1 MSTDKYIT
9 LKPSSLKDYKID
21 TINVPKF
28 KTLGKKLK
36 KIITEKSR
44 KNKTTLAYE
53 YKNWWVPKGE
63 NLVKKIKQEKSTSVK
78 SKKHRKLTPSERR
91 WKTRTEKLEKY
102 LNSLSSGKTKRK
114 KRNHKKRKSIR
125 KK

>member
-1 MSTDKYIT
+1 MNTDKYIT

-53 YKNWWVPKGE
+53 YKNW
-63 NLVKKIKQEKSTSVK
+63 
-78 SKKHRKLTPSERR
+78 
-91 WKTRTEKLEKY
+91 
-102 LNSLSSGKTKRK
+102 
-114 KRNHKKRKSIR
+114 
-125 KK
+125 

>member
-28 KTLGKKLK
+28 KTLGNKLK

-63 NLVKKIKQEKSTSVK
+63 NLVKKIKQKKSTSVK
-78 SKKHRKLTPSERR
+78 SKKYRKLTPSERR

>member
-1 MSTDKYIT
+1 MNTDKYIT

-78 SKKHRKLTPSERR
+78 SKKYRKLTPSERR
-91 WKTRTEKLEKY
+91 WKTQTEKLEKY

-114 KRNHKKRKSIR
+114 KRNHKKRKSIS

>member
-1 MSTDKYIT
+1 MNTDKYIK

-36 KIITEKSR
+36 KIIREKSR
-44 KNKTTLAYE
+44 KNNTSLTYE

-63 NLVKKIKQEKSTSVK
+63 NLVEKIKQEKSTSVK
-78 SKKHRKLTPSERR
+78 SKKSRKLTPSETN

-102 LNSLSSGKTKRK
+102 LNSLSSGKTKR
-114 KRNHKKRKSIR
+114 NHKKRKSFS

>member
-1 MSTDKYIT
+1 MNTDKYIT

-78 SKKHRKLTPSERR
+78 SKKYRKLTPSERR
-91 WKTRTEKLEKY
+91 WKTQTEKLEKY

>member
-28 KTLGKKLK
+28 KTLGNKLK

-53 YKNWWVPKGE
+53 YKKWWVPKGE

-78 SKKHRKLTPSERR
+78 SKKYRKLTPSERT